1 MARSCL
7 AKRLLLACLAVHA
20 GQFPSAWA
28 DLQAGVSVYSRD
40 DYSSATAAE
49 FRLLAFQGDPH
60 AQTQLAHL
68 YADGRG
74 VPQNYREAIDWYRR
88 AALQGY
94 QPARAALQSLGVPL
108 ISARMVSD
116 EVSQASEETS
126 PRSSNADALPGQA
139 SHGRNTVTINIITNV
154 DAPSGRRIDEVRGIN
169 SVILHPRNQFKARR
183 HSRHRHADTKP
194 VFRIGK
200 SALPANPG
208 THQKPYPH
216 TGAGRAHSRSPGFG
230 RIPTR

>member
-1 MARSCL
+1 
-7 AKRLLLACLAVHA
+7 
-20 GQFPSAWA
+20 
-28 DLQAGVSVYSRD
+28 
-40 DYSSATAAE
+40 
-49 FRLLAFQGDPH
+49 
-60 AQTQLAHL
+60 
-68 YADGRG
+68 
-74 VPQNYREAIDWYRR
+74 
-88 AALQGY
+88 
-94 QPARAALQSLGVPL
+94 VPL

-126 PRSSNADALPGQA
+126 PRSGNADALPGQA

-154 DAPSGRRIDEVRGIN
+154 DAPSGRRIDEVRGVH

-208 THQKPYPH
+208 THQKSYPH